1 MNIQELF
8 ERYKEEH
15 SISTKNG
22 NTVNVYE
29 SYFDFL
35 REKAIK
41 YYELIEQQKQPK
53 IQYDEEVVLK
63 TAEELFGKG
72 VITGV
77 FSVHNGTHTYCNL
90 NLGKTYLMSGCEK
103 SWFENI
109 PEILIKSRRKI
120 ADPSTFPVDAHI
132 QVKVDGIWINRHF
145 AKYEHN
151 KVRYW
156 GNGRTSKT
164 TPVGITDVA
173 SEWRLPEEGE

>member
-1 MNIQELF
+1 MNIYDKFLEKVGKIDHS
-8 ERYKEEH
+8 KED
-15 SISTKNG
+15 IIPRQYYN
-22 NTVNVYE
+22 
-29 SYFDFL
+29 FL
-35 REKAIK
+35 EGIAHK
-41 YYELIEQQKQPK
+41 YYELKAQQQE
-53 IQYDEEVVLK
+53 IQYDEEVVIK

-90 NLGKTYLMSGCEK
+90 NLGKTYLMSECKK

-109 PEILIKSRRKI
+109 PEILVKSRRKI

-132 QVKVDGIWINRHF
+132 QVKVDGIWLNRHF

-151 KVRYW
+151 EVRYW